1 MVPPCSDK
9 VSRAPSYSKINAL
22 STCTGLSPIIV
33 NLSRLFQFLSVHR
46 LASPRSLAT
55 TSGVSFDF
63 LSSGYLDVSIPQVRF
78 VTLCIQVKIT
88 LKVLG
93 CPIQTFP
100 DQSPF
105 SAPRNFSQSITSFI
119 ASYCQGIHQ
128 MPFSYLILLCV
139 CEILKNHIHLVG
151 LLLSPTRLKVFTL
164 NSLFF
169 LSTRLEYI
177 AILSCK
183 YF

>member
-1 MVPPCSDK
+1 
-9 VSRAPSYSKINAL
+9 
-22 STCTGLSPIIV
+22 
-33 NLSRLFQFLSVHR
+33 
-46 LASPRSLAT
+46 
-55 TSGVSFDF
+55 
-63 LSSGYLDVSIPQVRF
+63 
-78 VTLCIQVKIT
+78 
-88 LKVLG
+88 
-93 CPIQTFP
+93 
-100 DQSPF
+100 
-105 SAPRNFSQSITSFI
+105 
-119 ASYCQGIHQ
+119 
-128 MPFSYLILLCV
+128 LILLCV